1 MFRPA
6 QSGHLQ
12 VYYDVRECSTVCNA
26 YKHVYLN
33 LNQVSSLY
41 YYYRISSNEISLLN
55 NKLKLKYKY
64 VHAKKLIIKLL
75 VR

>member
-12 VYYDVRECSTVCNA
+12 VYYDVTECSTVCNA

-41 YYYRISSNEISLLN
+41 Y
-55 NKLKLKYKY
+55 
-64 VHAKKLIIKLL
+64 
-75 VR
+75 